1 MPLFKSAITR
11 GGSVINPDMIEIN
24 DRFVVFKKRKKYL
37 IGYDTIL
44 IPFKKVAS
52 VELDVHAIG
61 VAITITSF
69 GAARIFAE
77 HFSLEDAKEIKRLI
91 ENKI

>member
-1 MPLFKSAITR
+1 MPVFRSSVTR
-11 GGSVINPDMIEIN
+11 GGSLINPDMVEIN
-24 DRFVVFKKRKKYL
+24 NRFVVFKKRKKYL

-44 IPFKKVAS
+44 IPMAKISS

-69 GAARIFAE
+69 GAGRIFAE
-77 HFSLEDAKEIKRLI
+77 HFSLDDAKEIKRLI
-91 ENKI
+91 ENRI